1 MLKLKYLQREGGH
14 SFFFGDYWD
23 SNETIPTGF
32 ALIAD
37 FTENPPINFF
47 YLEKKTGLKRGEDL
61 GVLYGGYW
69 DPNEHI
75 LTGFALILIFAQKN
89 FRCLQYW

>member
-47 YLEKKTGLKRGEDL
+47 YFEKKNGFVAGGGFGGFVWWLL
-61 GVLYGGYW
+61 G
-69 DPNEHI
+69 P
-75 LTGFALILIFAQKN
+75 Q
-89 FRCLQYW
+89 